1 MGLGINRSPKIR
13 KKLCIQKKLIVNDIA
28 DKAELLN
35 ADIVKSK

>member
-1 MGLGINRSPKIR
+1 MGLVISNKSLKLKKTMHPK
-13 KKLCIQKKLIVNDIA
+13 KTNSNDIA